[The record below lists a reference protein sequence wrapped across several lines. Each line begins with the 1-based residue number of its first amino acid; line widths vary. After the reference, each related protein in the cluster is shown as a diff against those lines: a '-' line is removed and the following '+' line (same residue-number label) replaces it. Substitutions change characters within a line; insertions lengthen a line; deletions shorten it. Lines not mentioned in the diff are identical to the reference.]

1 MKGRLSAMVPEP
13 ATGAFDSGKSG
24 DGSGGHPRPHRI
36 LVPVLI
42 GVGLVCIFVSTLSV
56 WLRDAALDSGVW
68 ESQSTQLLRSD
79 NVRGLVATYV
89 ADQVV
94 TQTDAQSL
102 LASSLPPRLQPLAG
116 AGTAAL
122 GRLADQAVNDA
133 LLRPRVQDLWA
144 QANLRAHQKLVA
156 FLKGDTTRLQTSN
169 GNVVLNVDQIVANMG
184 ARLGASP
191 DAVERAQG
199 HVAPIVLIRS
209 DQLGA
214 AQTGVQAVEVLSIW
228 PLLIGLVL
236 IAGAVYLARDRRRTV
251 VRDAAIGFVVI
262 GVVLLVVRKV
272 LGDVVVDSLVKADS
286 VKPAAH
292 DVWDIYTSLLKESA
306 VAGIAIGVLG
316 LLWGW
321 LSGPATAAESIRRRL
336 APAFRDHPV
345 RAWAVMALGAL
356 LVALYQPPGTP
367 RRSIGLVLLVVVAF
381 AGLEALRRQSVG
393 ENPDATEGVWAG
405 ISGLRGRSWGRRGR
419 PDPGARLE
427 QLERLTAL
435 HDRGGLTD
443 SEYEREKAL
452 VLSH

>member
-1 MKGRLSAMVPEP
+1 MVPEP
-13 ATGAFDSGKSG
+13 DVAYEGEKADEGSAEGAA
-24 DGSGGHPRPHRI
+24 RPHRI
-36 LVPVLI
+36 LVPVLVGI
-42 GVGLVCIFVSTLSV
+42 GLVCIFVSTLSV

-68 ESQSTQLLRSD
+68 ESQSTQLLQSD

-94 TQTDAQSL
+94 TQTDAQQL

-133 LLRPRVQDLWA
+133 LTLPRVQDLWA

-156 FLKGDTTRLQTSN
+156 FLKGETTRLQTSN

-191 DAVERAQG
+191 DAVARVQG
-199 HVAPIVLIRS
+199 HVEPIVLVRS
-209 DQLGA
+209 NQLGA
-214 AQTGVQAVEVLSIW
+214 AQTGVQAVQVLSIW
-228 PLLIGLVL
+228 PLLIGVVL

-262 GVVLLVVRKV
+262 GVVLLVVRKFA
-272 LGDVVVDSLVKADS
+272 GNVVVDSLVKADS

-306 VAGIAIGVLG
+306 IAGIAIGILG
-316 LLWGW
+316 ILWSW
-321 LSGPATAAESIRRRL
+321 LSGPAGAAASTRRRL

-345 RAWAVMALGAL
+345 RAYAVMALAAL

-367 RRSIGLVLLVVVAF
+367 RRTIGLVLLIVVAF
-381 AGLEALRRQSVG
+381 AGLEAFRRQSVR
-393 ENPDATEGVWAG
+393 ENPDATEGVWAA
-405 ISGLRGRSWGRRGR
+405 ISGLRGRRSGGQART
-419 PDPGARLE
+419 DPAERLE

-452 VLSH
+452 VLAH

>member
-1 MKGRLSAMVPEP
+1 MVPEP
-13 ATGAFDSGKSG
+13 GVGYEGEKADE
-24 DGSGGHPRPHRI
+24 GSAEGTARPHRI
-36 LVPVLI
+36 LVPLLV

-68 ESQSTQLLRSD
+68 ESQSTQLLQSD

-94 TQTDAQSL
+94 TQTDAQQL

-133 LLRPRVQDLWA
+133 LTLPRVQDLWA

-156 FLKGDTTRLQTSN
+156 FLKGETTRLQTSN
-169 GNVVLNVDQIVANMG
+169 GNVVLNVDQIVENMG

-191 DAVERAQG
+191 DAVARIQG
-199 HVAPIVLIRS
+199 HVEPIVLVRS
-209 DQLGA
+209 NQLGA
-214 AQTGVQAVEVLSIW
+214 AQTGVQAVQVLSIW

-262 GVVLLVVRKV
+262 GVVLLVVRKFA
-272 LGDVVVDSLVKADS
+272 GDVVVDSLVKADS

-306 VAGIAIGVLG
+306 VAGIAIGILG
-316 LLWGW
+316 LLWSW
-321 LSGPATAAESIRRRL
+321 LSGPAGAAASTRRRL

-345 RAWAVMALGAL
+345 RAYTVMALAAL

-367 RRSIGLVLLVVVAF
+367 RRTIGLVLLIVVAF
-381 AGLEALRRQSVG
+381 AGLEALRRQSIR
-393 ENPDATEGVWAG
+393 ENPDATEGVWAA
-405 ISGLRGRSWGRRGR
+405 ISGLRGRRSDRRSQT
-419 PDPGARLE
+419 DPAARLE

>member
-1 MKGRLSAMVPEP
+1 VASEPTTGLTKGEKA
-13 ATGAFDSGKSG
+13 
-24 DGSGGHPRPHRI
+24 DGSAPAGKRHRV
-36 LVPVLI
+36 LVPALI
-42 GVGLVCIFVSTLSV
+42 GLGLVCIFVSTLSV
-56 WLRDAALDSGVW
+56 WLRDSALDSGVW
-68 ESQSTQLLRSD
+68 ESQSTKLLQSD

-94 TQTDAQSL
+94 TQTDAQQL
-102 LASSLPPRLQPLAG
+102 VASSLPPRLQPLAG

-133 LLRPRVQDLWA
+133 LTLPRVQDLWA

-156 FLKGDTTRLQTSN
+156 FLKGETTRLQTSN
-169 GNVVLNVDQIVANMG
+169 GNVVLNVDELVANMG

-191 DAVERAQG
+191 DAVARVQG
-199 HVAPIVLIRS
+199 HVEPIVLVRS
-209 DQLGA
+209 NQLGA

-228 PLLIGLVL
+228 PLLIGIAL
-236 IAGAVYLARDRRRTV
+236 IAGGVYLARDRRRTV
-251 VRDAAIGFVVI
+251 VRDAAIGFIVI
-262 GVVLLVVRKV
+262 GVILLVVRKF
-272 LGDVVVDSLVKADS
+272 LGDVVIDSLVKADS

-306 VAGIAIGVLG
+306 VAGVAIGILG
-316 LLWGW
+316 LVWSW
-321 LSGPATAAESIRRRL
+321 LAGPATAAGSIRRRL

-345 RAWAVMALGAL
+345 RAYTVMALAAL
-356 LVALYQPPGTP
+356 IVALYQPPGTP
-367 RRSIGLVLLVVVAF
+367 RRTIGLVLLIVVAF
-381 AGLEALRRQSVG
+381 AGLEALRRQSVR

-405 ISGLRGRSWGRRGR
+405 ISGLGGRLQGGRRG
-419 PDPGARLE
+419 PDPAERLE
-427 QLERLTAL
+427 QLERLSSL